1 MLDNNITG
9 RTTHN
14 SVTQV
19 YTVEQAQYTKD
30 MNIRPRTKRQKRR
43 KWSQNERMVNREVKK
58 RQEQPSNKK
67 TEKKTR
73 ERLREQT
80 RGERESLKNNPD
92 EK

>member
-1 MLDNNITG
+1 
-9 RTTHN
+9 
-14 SVTQV
+14 
-19 YTVEQAQYTKD
+19 
-30 MNIRPRTKRQKRR
+30 
-43 KWSQNERMVNREVKK
+43 MVNREVKK